1 MTTNNVDKTNS
12 NIGKI
17 ITFGS
22 LHLLLKLKLEQEDL
36 KSVNF
41 KNLKNLEDLSFLTD
55 NEKLWNKIE
64 LVSKNELLQ
73 LLLQANKI
81 KRNKNIISY
90 LVFGKIEYD
99 EKQNK
104 FQKLIDCVLLDNGLI
119 IKSYQVCESTVSI
132 TLKLTYKKT
141 VKQFLI
147 YGEEDYYDD
156 DEEEADKNEDEEEEK
171 QNKTE
176 RTQRDDNETS
186 TNKDKDKNTESNGDN
201 QDQEEEENTN
211 DIGLFENIPKEE
223 VKFEDFKYIYIHL
236 NDYISGGEFSNK
248 FTLNQIY
255 NFLQKMKKDSN
266 IKIIFNFGDNFA
278 ENEKYLI
285 KFMKLSDIHIIRDR
299 NALFNIIKKRA
310 EREEK
315 RREED
320 KKKMKDLFRTQKI
333 RKNKTIKKIGKNTS
347 STSIR
352 QNKLNQSSKEGLYYS
367 TSISYTNHLNKSQ
380 SMKDIYLSQSQNLN
394 QTFDKFNR
402 RSLDKN
408 NMYSYINELIYIIN
422 LKEKHPNYNDKM
434 GIYLD
439 EYKKMFIV
447 DYKKTSFIPGLTEFD
462 LNIYPK
468 SNVYNSKEI
477 QDIKN
482 ILTKNNAQYTII
494 LYGCILS
501 SILGNLKEGSD
512 NYFMFYYYSRI
523 SILKILALK
532 KNKLPKPKDKSFYLV
547 QIDKNEL
554 KKMLKEENTKRKED
568 GFNNNHF
575 QMKYKGNDSKYY
587 PLMDKFLTSYM
598 QSTINI
604 DILKNKNLINEN
616 KKILYDPE
624 YKDLYKFGGYNPL
637 DINNQNFAK
646 FIMRENLSKNINN
659 KEKDYK
665 KEFLSKKPEM
675 KYHIPGINGIPEYIV
690 YLNKEE
696 RKKLMKKKL
705 PPIKKKEEKK
715 EEVIMILNA
724 SEPERIEEK
733 KPVLNEASNNNDFI
747 QEEEKVDVSN
757 YKEIKF
763 QSTPSERK

>member
-1 MTTNNVDKTNS
+1 MSTNNVDKTNS
-12 NIGKI
+12 SIGKI

-81 KRNKNIISY
+81 KHNKNIISY

-99 EKQNK
+99 EKQNQ

-119 IKSYQVCESTVSI
+119 IKSYQVCESKVSI
-132 TLKLTYKKT
+132 NLKLTYKKA
-141 VKQFLI
+141 VKKFVI

-156 DEEEADKNEDEEEEK
+156 DEEEVDKNEEAEEEK
-171 QNKTE
+171 QNKSE
-176 RTQRDDNETS
+176 NSQRDDNDTS
-186 TNKDKDKNTESNGDN
+186 MNKDKGKSTESNGDN
-201 QDQEEEENTN
+201 QDQEEEEEENTN

-236 NDYISGGEFSNK
+236 NDFISDGEFSNK

-266 IKIIFNFGDNFA
+266 IKIIFNFGDNFG

-285 KFMKLSDIHIIRDR
+285 KFMKLSDIHIIRNR
-299 NALFNIIKKRA
+299 NALFNIIKKRVK
-310 EREEK
+310 REEK
-315 RREED
+315 RREEE

-333 RKNKTIKKIGKNTS
+333 GKNKSIKKISKNTS

-352 QNKLNQSSKEGLYYS
+352 QNKLNQSSKEGFYYS
-367 TSISYTNHLNKSQ
+367 TSMSFPNKLNKSQ

-408 NMYSYINELIYIIN
+408 NMYSYINELIYIISP
-422 LKEKHPNYNDKM
+422 KERHPNYSDKM

-447 DYKKTSFIPGLTEFD
+447 DYKRTSFIPGLTEFD

-482 ILTKNNAQYTII
+482 ILTKNNVQYTNI
-494 LYGCILS
+494 LYGCILCT
-501 SILGNLKEGSD
+501 ILGNLKEGSD

-532 KNKLPKPKDKSFYLV
+532 KNKLPKPKDKSFYIV

-554 KKMLKEENTKRKED
+554 KKMQKEENTKRKED

-598 QSTINI
+598 QSNINI

-637 DINNQNFAK
+637 DINNKKFAK
-646 FIMRENLSKNINN
+646 FIMKENLSKNIYN

-675 KYHIPGINGIPEYIV
+675 KYHIPGIDGIPEYIV
-690 YLNKEE
+690 YLDKEE

-705 PPIKKKEEKK
+705 PPIKKKK
-715 EEVIMILNA
+715 EVVMILNA
-724 SEPERIEEK
+724 AEPQKVEERK
-733 KPVLNEASNNNDFI
+733 LVVNEGANNNDVI

-757 YKEIKF
+757 YKEINF